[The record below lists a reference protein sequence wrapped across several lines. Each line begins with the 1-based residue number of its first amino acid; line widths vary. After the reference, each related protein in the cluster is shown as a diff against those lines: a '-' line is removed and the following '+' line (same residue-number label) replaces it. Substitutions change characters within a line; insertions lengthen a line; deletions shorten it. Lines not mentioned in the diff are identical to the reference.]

1 MLKLTP
7 KQLQFRPR
15 HWHKASDY
23 SFHKTFGQAAPSEIP
38 ALLNMV
44 TRILDQGGLNAC
56 TAFAAVA
63 IREWMKKPAQYDP
76 VQQWN
81 NECAVWGNPAQAN
94 QTGVDL
100 NTQMATG
107 VEKGFVPVGTTTP
120 TDNAAA
126 YFSVTPTKSIFNPS
140 GLDMYDSIK
149 SAMSLQNSPLSAGLT
164 WMQEWV
170 SAPNGIIVDN
180 SGKTVLGAH
189 DIKIAGWLTMS
200 DGVERLIIQNSW
212 GIDEGQN
219 GLYYFDRATANQ
231 AFTQGTKFWTDST
244 VSNYKTLGFIQALC
258 QNVIDLL
265 TQELPGFSRALGFI

>member
-1 MLKLTP
+1 MEFKP
-7 KQLQFRPR
+7 AQFNRPR
-15 HWHKASDY
+15 HWHKASDW
-23 SFHKTFGQAAPSEIP
+23 SFHKTFGQATPSEIP
-38 ALLNMV
+38 ASMNMV

-63 IREWMKKPAQYDP
+63 IREWMKQKQYDP

-81 NECAVWGNPAQAN
+81 NECAVWGNVAQAN

-107 VEKGFVPVGTTTP
+107 VEKGFVPVGATTP
-120 TDNAAA
+120 IDNAAA

-149 SAMSLQNSPLSAGLT
+149 SAMALQNAPLSAGLV
-164 WMQEWV
+164 WYEEWV
-170 SAPNGIIVDN
+170 GAVNGIIIDG
-180 SGKTVLGAH
+180 SGKTILGPH
-189 DIKIAGWLTMS
+189 DIKIAGLLTMS

-212 GIDEGQN
+212 GDDEGAN
-219 GLYYFDRATANQ
+219 GLYYFDRATANVT
-231 AFTQGTKFWTDST
+231 FTQGTKFWTDST

-265 TQELPGFSRALGFI
+265 TQELPGFAHALGFI